1 MHINTYMYI
10 FIVVPQQNL
19 NILKYS
25 KNGNIVVSSEIYNVI
40 RIILII
46 VTILAIIIIIIIM
59 TAAMIVIAITKLYCY

>member
-46 VTILAIIIIIIIM
+46 VTILAIIIIIIM

>member
-40 RIILII
+40 RIILIT
-46 VTILAIIIIIIIM
+46 VTILAIIIIIIM

>member
-25 KNGNIVVSSEIYNVI
+25 KNGNKVVSSEIYNVI

-46 VTILAIIIIIIIM
+46 VTILAIIIIIIM

>member
-46 VTILAIIIIIIIM
+46 VTILAIIIIIIM
-59 TAAMIVIAITKLYCY
+59 TAAMIVIAITKLYYY

>member
-40 RIILII
+40 RIILIT
-46 VTILAIIIIIIIM
+46 VTILAIIIIIIM
-59 TAAMIVIAITKLYCY
+59 TAAMIVIAITKLYYY